1 MAYWDKKFRKFYGS
15 VYEGISGTDIV
26 AILSHVIL
34 PVGYLLY
41 LV

>member
-1 MAYWDKKFRKFYGS
+1 MDYWDKNFRKFFGS
-15 VYEGISGTDIV
+15 VYEGISSADTV